1 MSGEQYFKKAYE
13 AIINY
18 DSLLAES
25 IAKEAIEA
33 GIPPQ
38 RILEEGF
45 SPAIKELGE
54 KFEKME
60 IFLPELVMAANAMKT
75 AVAVLELA
83 LKKTGESLPSKGT
96 IVLGTVEGDIH
107 DIGKTIVG
115 ATLSAAGYKVYDL
128 GVEVPVP
135 RFLEAAEETGAQV
148 IAASALLSTT
158 MLRQKDLVE
167 FLKNRGKRDKFLVIV
182 GGAPVTK
189 EWASHIGADAY
200 ARDAVE
206 AVKVLDSLI
215 QGRF

>member
-1 MSGEQYFKKAYE
+1 V
-13 AIINY
+13 
-18 DSLLAES
+18 
-25 IAKEAIEA
+25 AKEAVEA
-33 GIPPQ
+33 GISPQ

-45 SPAIKELGE
+45 SPAIKELGD

-60 IFLPELVMAANAMKT
+60 IFLPELVMAANAMKS
-75 AVAVLELA
+75 AVNVLELA

-115 ATLSAAGYKVYDL
+115 ATLSAAGYKVQDL
-128 GVEVPVP
+128 GVDVPIP
-135 RFLEAAEETGAQV
+135 RFLEAAEETSAQI

-167 FLKNRGKRDKFLVIV
+167 FIKSRGKRERFIVIV

-189 EWASHIGADAY
+189 EWASQIGADAY

-215 QGRF
+215 QVRS